1 MLHAMIMAGG
11 FGTRFW
17 PASRHTTPKQ
27 LLNLAGDQT
36 MLQATLCR
44 LGDLVPA
51 SRVLVLTNQRLVESI
66 ARQLPALPAASIIG
80 EPCRRDTAPAIG
92 LAAAIIARRDPEAT
106 MVVMPA
112 DHVIRP
118 TALFQRAITQA
129 VELVESDPLK
139 IVTFGIR
146 PSYPAESFGYIE
158 RGDLL
163 PPSAGEATY
172 NAPVYNV
179 AHFREKPSG
188 DVARQYVD
196 AGRFYWNSG
205 IFVWRSRTILE
216 ALRRYEPDMFTHLQ
230 TIADSIDSTHF
241 DATLQSEFA
250 AITGKS
256 IDYSV
261 MEHHDN
267 IAVIEAPFEW
277 DDLGS
282 WRALARLHG
291 SDAQGNTL
299 VGGNLVVRT
308 TNTIIRSTSDHLV
321 AAIGVDNL
329 IIVHTPDATLV
340 VRQDDEE
347 AVREIVKLIQD
358 QGWDRYL

>member
-11 FGTRFW
+11 SGTRFW

-27 LLNLAGDQT
+27 LLNLAGEQT
-36 MLQATLCR
+36 MLQATLRR

-51 SRVLVLTNQRLVESI
+51 TRVLVLTNKRLVEPI
-66 ARQLPALPAASIIG
+66 ARQLPELPLASIIG

-92 LAAAIIARRDPEAT
+92 LAAAIIAQRDPAAT

-112 DHVIRP
+112 DHVIQP
-118 TALFQRAITQA
+118 AAVFQRAITQA
-129 VELVESDPLK
+129 AQLVDADPRR
-139 IVTFGIR
+139 IVTFGIP

-158 RGDLL
+158 RGHALL
-163 PPSAGEATY
+163 QATG
-172 NAPVYNV
+172 APVYEV
-179 AHFREKPSG
+179 ARFREKPTA
-188 DVARQYVD
+188 DVARQYVE
-196 AGRFYWNSG
+196 AGRYYWNSG
-205 IFVWRSRTILE
+205 IFVWKAHTILD

-230 TIADSIDSTHF
+230 TIAESITSDHF
-241 DATLQSEFA
+241 DATLESEFA

-256 IDYSV
+256 IDYAV
-261 MEHHDN
+261 MEHYDS

-291 SDAQGNTL
+291 ADVNGNTL
-299 VGGNLVVRT
+299 VGDSLVVRT
-308 TNTIIRSTSDHLV
+308 TNTIIRSTPDHLV
-321 AAIGVDNL
+321 AAIGVDNI

-340 VRQDDEE
+340 VSQDDEE
-347 AVREIVKLIQD
+347 AVREIVKRIQD
-358 QGWDRYL
+358 EGWDRYL